1 MIPAAFDYVQADSVE
16 AALAALTEHGDEA
29 KLMAGGHSLLPMM
42 KLRLAVP
49 EVIVD
54 IGRIDDLSYIRE
66 DGDELAIG
74 ALTRHRVL
82 ESSDVLA
89 QQCPILKHV
98 AHLVGDPQVRH
109 RGTIG
114 GSLSHSDP
122 ASDLPAACLALGAT
136 LVAARADGSSRR
148 IPIGDFYTGFLE
160 TTLDPTEMI
169 TEVRVPK
176 RPGTSWN
183 YQKFNRRAI
192 DWAVVGVAAVMG
204 NGSGG
209 QPGVA
214 LVNMGSTSIRA
225 GATEEALA
233 QGATAAD
240 AAQLADADTEPPDDL
255 NGSPE
260 YRRHLVK
267 VLTRRALLGLSLI
280 HI

>member
-89 QQCPILKHV
+89 QQGPLLKHV

-148 IPIGDFYTGFLE
+148 IPIGDFYTGCLE

-267 VLTRRALLGLSLI
+267 VLTRRALLGAGVA
-280 HI
+280 

>member
-1 MIPAAFDYVQADSVE
+1 MIPAAFDYVQADSVQ

-82 ESSDVLA
+82 ETSDVLA

-136 LVAARADGSSRR
+136 LVAARADGSNRR
-148 IPIGDFYTGFLE
+148 IPIDDFYTGFLE

-267 VLTRRALLGLSLI
+267 VLTRRALLGAGVA
-280 HI
+280 

>member
-267 VLTRRALLGLSLI
+267 VLTRRALLGAGVA
-280 HI
+280 

>member
-136 LVAARADGSSRR
+136 LGAARADGSSRR
-148 IPIGDFYTGFLE
+148 NPIVDFYTGFLE

-183 YQKFNRRAI
+183 YQKFNRRAT

-214 LVNMGSTSIRA
+214 LVNMGSTSIGA

-267 VLTRRALLGLSLI
+267 VLTRRALLGAGVA
-280 HI
+280 

>member
-1 MIPAAFDYVQADSVE
+1 MYKRQQADSVE

-169 TEVRVPK
+169 TQVRVPK
-176 RPGTSWN
+176 
-183 YQKFNRRAI
+183 
-192 DWAVVGVAAVMG
+192 
-204 NGSGG
+204 
-209 QPGVA
+209 
-214 LVNMGSTSIRA
+214 L
-225 GATEEALA
+225 
-233 QGATAAD
+233 
-240 AAQLADADTEPPDDL
+240 
-255 NGSPE
+255 SP
-260 YRRHLVK
+260 
-267 VLTRRALLGLSLI
+267 I

>member
-209 QPGVA
+209 HPGVA
-214 LVNMGSTSIRA
+214 LVNMGPTSMRA
-225 GATEEALA
+225 GATEEAPA

-267 VLTRRALLGLSLI
+267 VLTRRALLGAGVA
-280 HI
+280 

>member
-160 TTLDPTEMI
+160 TTPDPTEMI

-267 VLTRRALLGLSLI
+267 VLTRRALLGAGVA
-280 HI
+280 

>member
-136 LVAARADGSSRR
+136 LVAARADGSNRR
-148 IPIGDFYTGFLE
+148 IPIDDFYTGFLE

-267 VLTRRALLGLSLI
+267 VLTRRALLGAGVA
-280 HI
+280 

>member
-1 MIPAAFDYVQADSVE
+1 MIPAAFDYVQADSVQ

-136 LVAARADGSSRR
+136 LVAARADGSNRR

-267 VLTRRALLGLSLI
+267 VLTRRALLGAGVA
-280 HI
+280 

>member
-82 ESSDVLA
+82 ETSDVLA

-267 VLTRRALLGLSLI
+267 VLTRRALLGAGVA
-280 HI
+280 

>member
-136 LVAARADGSSRR
+136 LVAARADGSNRR

-160 TTLDPTEMI
+160 TTPAPTEMI

-267 VLTRRALLGLSLI
+267 VLTRRALLGAGVA
-280 HI
+280 

>member
-1 MIPAAFDYVQADSVE
+1 MIPAAFDYVQADSVQ

-82 ESSDVLA
+82 ETSDVLA

-136 LVAARADGSSRR
+136 LVAARADGSNRR

-267 VLTRRALLGLSLI
+267 VLTRRALLGAGVA
-280 HI
+280 

>member
-82 ESSDVLA
+82 ETSDVLA

-136 LVAARADGSSRR
+136 LVAARADGSNRR
-148 IPIGDFYTGFLE
+148 IPIDDFYTGFLE

-267 VLTRRALLGLSLI
+267 VLTRRALLGAGVA
-280 HI
+280 

>member
-1 MIPAAFDYVQADSVE
+1 MIPAAFDYVQADSVQ

-82 ESSDVLA
+82 ETSDVLA

-267 VLTRRALLGLSLI
+267 VLTRRALLGAGVA
-280 HI
+280 

>member
-1 MIPAAFDYVQADSVE
+1 MIPAAFDYVQADSVQ

-267 VLTRRALLGLSLI
+267 VLTRRALLGAGVA
-280 HI
+280 

>member
-1 MIPAAFDYVQADSVE
+1 MIPAAFDYVQADSVQ

-136 LVAARADGSSRR
+136 LVAARADGSNRR
-148 IPIGDFYTGFLE
+148 IPIDDFYTGFLE

-267 VLTRRALLGLSLI
+267 VLTRRALLGAGVA
-280 HI
+280 

>member
-1 MIPAAFDYVQADSVE
+1 
-16 AALAALTEHGDEA
+16 
-29 KLMAGGHSLLPMM
+29 MAGGHSLLPMM

-267 VLTRRALLGLSLI
+267 VLTRRALLGAGVA
-280 HI
+280 

>member
-82 ESSDVLA
+82 ETSDVLA

-136 LVAARADGSSRR
+136 LVAARADGSNRR

-267 VLTRRALLGLSLI
+267 VLTRRALLGAGVA
-280 HI
+280 